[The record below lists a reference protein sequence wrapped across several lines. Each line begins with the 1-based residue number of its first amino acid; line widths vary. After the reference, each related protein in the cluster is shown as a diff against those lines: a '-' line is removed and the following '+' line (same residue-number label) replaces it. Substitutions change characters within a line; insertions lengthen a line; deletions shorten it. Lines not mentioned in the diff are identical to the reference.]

1 LAEILPRSQGDRYF
15 QVEGSTDR
23 QIRKIPRRRKL
34 KTTKSSLAAS
44 NKSQPTAQAKPQN
57 FKALSLIAG
66 LVLALLPVTA
76 SAQISFGDAI
86 ELKGT
91 GYAARIAV
99 DGDNA
104 VEVFQSESGVGALEY
119 RTGKVGITGGVIAWK
134 AAKKY
139 ETGIAPSVAI
149 SGSYV
154 IEVHEDGS
162 GGLWYLTGKVAS
174 TGTITWATD
183 AIEYTKG
190 YAPSV
195 AASGTQILEVHQ
207 ASQSNPSELWYEA
220 GQFNTAGTVAFQGG
234 ANFTLGFAPSVA
246 LAGAT
251 FVEVHQGTSPALWY
265 VLGTIQA
272 GNSVKFGSGFNFDQ
286 GYAPTVA
293 IAGPTI
299 VEAHEDGGGEEWYST
314 GLLQSN
320 GTVAWGTSSEYQ
332 AGSLP
337 SIAIAGPDV
346 SELHEG
352 SGTIWSLP
360 GQF

>member
-23 QIRKIPRRRKL
+23 QIRKILRRRKL

-44 NKSQPTAQAKPQN
+44 NKSQPTTHAKPQN
-57 FKALSLIAG
+57 FKALSVIAG
-66 LVLALLPVTA
+66 LVLAFLPVTV

-183 AIEYTKG
+183 AIEYTDG

-195 AASGTQILEVHQ
+195 AASGTQIIEVHQ
-207 ASQSNPSELWYEA
+207 GSQSNPSELYYEA
-220 GQFNTAGTVAFQGG
+220 AQFNPAGTVTFQGG
-234 ANFTLGFAPSVA
+234 ASYTLGFAPSVA

-272 GNSVKFGSGFNFDQ
+272 GNSVEFGSGFQFDS

-299 VEAHEDGGGEEWYST
+299 VEAHDDGGGEEWYST

-320 GTVAWGTSSEYQ
+320 GTVVWGASSGYQ
-332 AGSLP
+332 AGTLP
-337 SIAIAGPDV
+337 SIAIAGPNF

>member
-1 LAEILPRSQGDRYF
+1 
-15 QVEGSTDR
+15 
-23 QIRKIPRRRKL
+23 L

-44 NKSQPTAQAKPQN
+44 NRSQPTTQAKPQN
-57 FKALSLIAG
+57 FKVLSLIAG

-76 SAQISFGDAI
+76 SAQISFGDAA

-91 GYAARIAV
+91 GYAPRIAV
-99 DGDNA
+99 DGDSA
-104 VEVFQSESGVGALEY
+104 VEVFQSQSGAGALEC

-139 ETGIAPSVAI
+139 QNGIAPSVAI

-154 IEVHEDGS
+154 IEVHGDGS
-162 GGLWYLTGKVAS
+162 GGLWYLTGKVAP

-183 AIEYTKG
+183 AIQYTNG

-220 GQFNTAGTVAFQGG
+220 GQFNPAGTVTFQGG
-234 ANFTLGFAPSVA
+234 AHYTLGFAPSVA

-272 GNSVKFGSGFNFDQ
+272 GNSVEFGSGSNFDQ

-299 VEAHEDGGGEEWYST
+299 AEAHEDGGGDELYST

-320 GTVAWGTSSEYQ
+320 GTIAWGSSEGYQ
-332 AGSLP
+332 IGYLP
-337 SIAIAGPDV
+337 SIAIAGPNV
-346 SELHEG
+346 SEFHEG
-352 SGTIWSLP
+352 SPTGGTIWSLP

>member
-1 LAEILPRSQGDRYF
+1 MAQQTVKFAGFS
-15 QVEGSTDR
+15 
-23 QIRKIPRRRKL
+23 RRRKM
-34 KTTKSSLAAS
+34 KTTKSSFAAG

-57 FKALSLIAG
+57 FKVLSLIAG

-76 SAQISFGDAI
+76 SAQISFGDST

-91 GYAARIAV
+91 GYAPRIAV

-104 VEVFQSESGVGALEY
+104 VEVFQSESGGGELEY
-119 RTGKVGITGGVIAWK
+119 RTGKVGITDGVIAWK
-134 AAKKY
+134 GAKKY
-139 ETGIAPSVAI
+139 QNGLAPSVAI

-162 GGLWYLTGKVAS
+162 GGLWYLTGKVAP
-174 TGTITWATD
+174 TGTITWAAD
-183 AIEYTKG
+183 AIEYTEG

-207 ASQSNPSELWYEA
+207 GTQSNPSELYYEA
-220 GQFNTAGTVAFQGG
+220 AQFNPSGTVTFQGG
-234 ANFTLGFAPSVA
+234 ASYTLGFAPSVA

-251 FVEVHQGTSPALWY
+251 FVEVHQGTSPDLWY
-265 VLGTIQA
+265 ELGTIQP
-272 GNSVKFGSGFNFDQ
+272 GNSVKFGSGSHFDN
-286 GYAPTVA
+286 GYAPAVA

-299 VEAHEDGGGEEWYST
+299 IEAHEDGEGDEFYST

-320 GTVAWGTSSEYQ
+320 GTITWGSSSGYQ
-332 AGSLP
+332 IGYLP
-337 SIAIAGPDV
+337 SIAIAGPSF

-352 SGTIWSLP
+352 STGTIWSLP